1 MYERAGGTE
10 LRARGATYA
19 GLFMVTLATLMYEIG
34 LTRIFSVTMWY
45 HFAFVSVSIALFG
58 MTVGALIVHHFPS
71 RFPDADLHRRL
82 WRYSLL
88 FAVTIPPCFVAQLA
102 LPFTPHAT
110 PLGLLSIVATCVI
123 ISVPFVFS
131 GIVVALALTRFP
143 NRVNRLYAADLVGAA
158 VGCIALVALLHHVDG
173 PSAIIAIAALAAV
186 GAVCFAA
193 HAGRRRLVLAG
204 ATVALLG
211 TFAGGNAAAA
221 RDGEA
226 WLRIIWTKEVR
237 DTDHLEDR
245 WNAFSRVVVDGTRER
260 PEGIVID
267 GTAGTALPAATREHD
282 AFLQRQISNLV
293 HWMRPD
299 SDVLVVGSG
308 GGTDVRSALA
318 FDQRSVTGVEINPL
332 VLHFANDVFG
342 EYTGNLD
349 RDPRVTFVNEEA
361 RSFVARTD
369 APYDIIQISLIDTWA
384 AQGAGAFALSENSLY
399 TTDAWELFFDR
410 LEPGGVLSVTRFYE
424 HPGVGQPLEMYRT
437 VALAAQTLTNIGID
451 SPRDHMLVYRTRLDP
466 SFPVQLATLLVSPEP
481 LTDADRTAI
490 AAAADE
496 LGFETVLTPTE
507 STSSLFAELAAP
519 GGPSPALDEVAAD
532 ISPPTDDRP
541 FFFQMADLDTFLR
554 GEGFRD
560 DFVTRPVLVLGLLA
574 IAVVVL
580 ALCFIVLPLL
590 ISARRSATRDNR
602 RGMAPFYAYF
612 TAIGLGFLLIEI
624 SQLQRLSIFLGNP
637 TYSLAVVLCSVLL
650 FSGLGSMATERIVA
664 DRRPATYLAPL
675 IVLVVVAAL
684 YGNVSPQ
691 VLAANEDATTPA
703 RIAIAV
709 ALLAPLSIGLGM
721 PFVIGMRAAAARG
734 GPTAFLWG
742 INGAASVCASVFGVL
757 IAVLVGISASFWSG
771 ASTYAV
777 ATAAMAV
784 IVYRERA
791 VATVVSPELSP
802 DVGRMPAVTA
812 GSSVAPDG

>member
-1 MYERAGGTE
+1 
-10 LRARGATYA
+10 
-19 GLFMVTLATLMYEIG
+19 
-34 LTRIFSVTMWY
+34 
-45 HFAFVSVSIALFG
+45 
-58 MTVGALIVHHFPS
+58 
-71 RFPDADLHRRL
+71 
-82 WRYSLL
+82 
-88 FAVTIPPCFVAQLA
+88 
-102 LPFTPHAT
+102 
-110 PLGLLSIVATCVI
+110 
-123 ISVPFVFS
+123 
-131 GIVVALALTRFP
+131 
-143 NRVNRLYAADLVGAA
+143 
-158 VGCIALVALLHHVDG
+158 
-173 PSAIIAIAALAAV
+173 
-186 GAVCFAA
+186 
-193 HAGRRRLVLAG
+193 
-204 ATVALLG
+204 
-211 TFAGGNAAAA
+211 
-221 RDGEA
+221 
-226 WLRIIWTKEVR
+226 
-237 DTDHLEDR
+237 
-245 WNAFSRVVVDGTRER
+245 
-260 PEGIVID
+260 
-267 GTAGTALPAATREHD
+267 
-282 AFLQRQISNLV
+282 
-293 HWMRPD
+293 
-299 SDVLVVGSG
+299 
-308 GGTDVRSALA
+308 
-318 FDQRSVTGVEINPL
+318 
-332 VLHFANDVFG
+332 
-342 EYTGNLD
+342 
-349 RDPRVTFVNEEA
+349 
-361 RSFVARTD
+361 
-369 APYDIIQISLIDTWA
+369 
-384 AQGAGAFALSENSLY
+384 
-399 TTDAWELFFDR
+399 
-410 LEPGGVLSVTRFYE
+410 
-424 HPGVGQPLEMYRT
+424 
-437 VALAAQTLTNIGID
+437 
-451 SPRDHMLVYRTRLDP
+451 
-466 SFPVQLATLLVSPEP
+466 VQLATLLVSPEP